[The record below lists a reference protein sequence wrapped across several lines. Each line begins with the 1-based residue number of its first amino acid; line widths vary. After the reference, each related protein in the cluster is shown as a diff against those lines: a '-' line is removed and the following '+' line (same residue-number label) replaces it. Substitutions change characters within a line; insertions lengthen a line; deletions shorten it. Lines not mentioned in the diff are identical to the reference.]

1 VRAKLS
7 HAVVALVAGL
17 LIEGCAP
24 YSLDHFKQI
33 KAHTLRSNVK
43 EWRMKGKPADF
54 GYTNSTEKCWLVN
67 TNIASPAVGG
77 ASIVVVMALESSVF
91 QERGRL
97 YAAENGAVLW
107 IEGSNVELIKASK

>member
-1 VRAKLS
+1 VRANLS
-7 HAVVALVAGL
+7 HAVASLVAGL
-17 LIEGCAP
+17 LIQSCAP
-24 YSLDHFKQI
+24 YSLDHFKGI

-43 EWRMKGKPADF
+43 EWRMKGKPADY

-77 ASIVVVMALESSVF
+77 SSIAVVMALESSVF

-97 YAAENGAVLW
+97 YATENGAVFW
-107 IEGSNVELIKASK
+107 IEGSNVELIKVSK